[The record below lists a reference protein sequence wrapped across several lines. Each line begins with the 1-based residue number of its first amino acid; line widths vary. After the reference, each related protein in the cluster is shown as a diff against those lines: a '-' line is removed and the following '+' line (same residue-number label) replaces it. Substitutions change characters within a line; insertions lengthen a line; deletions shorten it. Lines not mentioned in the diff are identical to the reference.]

1 MKKEIE
7 VKAKAENLSLIR
19 IKLEALGC
27 TFTDPIVQDDTIFVN
42 FDGDFTKFAPGT
54 NFLRI
59 RKAKGKILF
68 TLKQPQS
75 NDLDCIEKEVEVSD
89 ADQFRDAL
97 ELMGYHEA
105 VQVHKTRTKT
115 KYKDME
121 ICLDEVKGL
130 GSFVEVEKITEGDG
144 DAVQTEL
151 FAFLQTLG
159 VNKED
164 RVLRGYDILV
174 YLKNKSK

>member
-7 VKAKAENLSLIR
+7 VKAKAGNLKEIKT
-19 IKLEALGC
+19 KLEALGC
-27 TFTDPIVQDDTIFVN
+27 TFTEPIVQEDVIFVN
-42 FDGDFTKFAPGT
+42 YSGDFSDFKPGQ

-68 TLKQPQS
+68 TLKQS
-75 NDLDCIEKEVEVSD
+75 VKNELDSIEKETEIAD
-89 ADQFRDAL
+89 AEEMRGAI

-115 KYKDME
+115 KHNGWE

-130 GSFVEVEKITEGDG
+130 GSFIEVESITDE
-144 DAVQTEL
+144 DADKVQEEL

-159 VNKED
+159 VSRDD
-164 RVLRGYDILV
+164 RVLNGYDTLV
-174 YLKNKSK
+174 YLKNK